1 MKKELDNINY
11 FEIVNA
17 IVSYFEKIPQGEFV
31 TYTEIE
37 KITPLTRNTLQF
49 SYAMAKAKNQLIEKG
64 ITLKTIVNLG
74 YKVLEPREVADYV
87 MSKVESA
94 YRKLDTC
101 DRIVTFTDKSK
112 LQDNELEEI
121 NVVSDSVKR
130 MRENT
135 GREIVTTTTK
145 IRLLKGVKTNE

>member
-11 FEIVNA
+11 FEIVNT